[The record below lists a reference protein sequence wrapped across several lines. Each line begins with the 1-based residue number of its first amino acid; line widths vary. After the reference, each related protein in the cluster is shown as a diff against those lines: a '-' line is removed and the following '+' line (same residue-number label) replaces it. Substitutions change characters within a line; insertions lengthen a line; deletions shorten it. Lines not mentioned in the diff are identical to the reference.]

1 MKVYEIDPSNFGK
14 YQHLLS
20 NILRKPNMCGVFSE
34 GCGHCQNM
42 KPEWEKLK
50 SRVAN
55 TAGNGSLVEF
65 DSRVMP
71 MVNYPEL
78 TSRISGYPTILLFK
92 NGKVC
97 GEYTGNRSSDDMYR
111 SFTNNLSQKKDEDTT
126 TDEEQEQEQEQ
137 EQASNRSRSKSSRK
151 KTSSIRKK
159 RQKKKRRTQK
169 GGSKR
174 RSKRKRVSKAK
185 GVKRCCCNMG
195 RCSRMCI
202 CGDRCLPHCPCCGSK

>member
-20 NILRKPNMCGVFSE
+20 NILRNPNMCGVFSE

-78 TSRISGYPTILLFK
+78 TSRISGYPTILLFN

-97 GEYTGNRSSDDMYR
+97 GEYRGNKSSDDMYR
-111 SFTNNLSQKKDEDTT
+111 SFTNNLSQKNDEDKT
-126 TDEEQEQEQEQ
+126 TDEEQEQ
-137 EQASNRSRSKSSRK
+137 AINTSRSKSSRK
-151 KTSSIRKK
+151 KTSSKRKK
-159 RQKKKRRTQK
+159 RQKKKHRTQK

-174 RSKRKRVSKAK
+174 RSKRKRASKAKAKVK

>member
-1 MKVYEIDPSNFGK
+1 MKVYEIEPSNFGK
-14 YQHLLS
+14 YQHLLP
-20 NILRKPNMCGVFSE
+20 NILGKPNMCGVFSE

-42 KPEWEKLK
+42 KPEWEKFK

-55 TAGNGSLVEF
+55 TAGNGSVVEF

-71 MVNYPEL
+71 MINYPEL
-78 TSRISGYPTILLFK
+78 TRNISGYPTILLFK

-97 GEYTGNRSSDDMYR
+97 GEYRGDRSSDDMYR
-111 SFTNNLSQKKDEDTT
+111 SFTNNLSQKIDEDTT
-126 TDEEQEQEQEQ
+126 TDEDEEREQD
-137 EQASNRSRSKSSRK
+137 SNRSRSQTKSSRE
-151 KTSSIRKK
+151 KTSSKRKK

-174 RSKRKRVSKAK
+174 RSKSKMGSKVK

-202 CGDRCLPHCPCCGSK
+202 CRDRCLPHCPCCGSK

>member
-1 MKVYEIDPSNFGK
+1 MKVYEIDPSNFDK

-97 GEYTGNRSSDDMYR
+97 GEYRGNRSYDDMYR
-111 SFTNNLSQKKDEDTT
+111 SFTNNLSQKNDEDKT
-126 TDEEQEQEQEQ
+126 TDEEQEQ
-137 EQASNRSRSKSSRK
+137 AINTSRSKRSRE
-151 KTSSIRKK
+151 KTSSKRKK
-159 RQKKKRRTQK
+159 RQKKKHRTQK

-174 RSKRKRVSKAK
+174 RSKRKRASKAKAKVK